1 MLKHTLPSHPPSF
14 LRGLAIL
21 MCVFCIDSVDAATE
35 QQQNPGKYLGSE
47 GSYLWKTN
55 QMVLT
60 FYSLSV
66 MSNLL
71 FS

>member
-21 MCVFCIDSVDAATE
+21 MCVFCIDSVDAAIE
-35 QQQNPGKYLGSE
+35 QQNPGKYLGSE

-55 QMVLT
+55 QMV
-60 FYSLSV
+60 
-66 MSNLL
+66 
-71 FS
+71 